1 MVMPFKVAIVGRPN
15 VGKSSLFNR
24 LVGERYAI
32 TDDQAGI
39 TRDRIYGRAEW
50 LTKNFRVIDTGGIDI
65 GDAPFLN
72 QIKAQA
78 QVAMDEADAIIF
90 VVDGKTGLTD
100 ADYYIAK
107 MLYQADKPIILAV
120 NKIDDINQMQNIYE
134 FYALGFGDPIGISAH
149 HGLGTGDLADK
160 IIEYFTE
167 DDVDYDEDTINFC
180 IVGRPNVG
188 KSSLTNAILGEERV
202 IVSEI
207 SGTTRDAIDTPFK
220 KDRQNY
226 VVIDTAGINKRGR
239 IYEDADKYSLLRAIA
254 GLERSDVAL
263 LVIDGSVGV
272 IEQDKHVAGYIMDAA
287 KAIVIVVNK
296 WDAVEKDEK
305 TMRKMEKS
313 IKEEFKFLD
322 YAEIVFLSAKE
333 RSRVQ
338 TIFPALN
345 LAYENYH
352 KQVETRI
359 LNELLTDSVM
369 MNPPAIFNRGK
380 ASFNYMTQV
389 ALKPP
394 TFLIF
399 VNNPD
404 YIHFSYERYLQN
416 QFRAAIDFTGTPIRF
431 VFRKKDSN
439 EI

>member
-1 MVMPFKVAIVGRPN
+1 MPYKVAIVGRPN

-32 TDDQAGI
+32 TDDQAGV

-65 GDAPFLN
+65 GDAPFLK

-78 QVAMDEADAIIF
+78 QMAMDEADTIVF

-100 ADYYIAK
+100 ADYYISK
-107 MLYQADKPIILAV
+107 MLYGADKPVILVV
-120 NKIDDINQMQNIYE
+120 NKIDDVNQLQNIYE
-134 FYALGFGDPIGISAH
+134 FYSLGFGDPIGISAH

-160 IIEYFTE
+160 IIEHFTE
-167 DDVDYDEDTINFC
+167 EDVPYDDEILRFC
-180 IVGRPNVG
+180 VVGRPNVG

-207 SGTTRDAIDTPFK
+207 SGTTRDAIDTQFK
-220 KDRQNY
+220 KDKKEY

-239 IYEDADKYSLLRAIA
+239 IYEDTEKYSVLRALA

-263 LVIDGSVGV
+263 LVIDGEQGV
-272 IEQDKHVAGYIMDAA
+272 IEQDKHVAGYILEAA
-287 KAIVIVVNK
+287 KAVVIVVNK
-296 WDAVEKDEK
+296 WDAVEKNEK

-313 IKEEFKFLD
+313 IREEFKFLD
-322 YAEIVFLSAKE
+322 YAEIVFVSAKE
-333 RSRVQ
+333 RERIQ

-345 LAYENYH
+345 LAYDNYQ
-352 KQVETRI
+352 KEVQTRI
-359 LNELLTDSVM
+359 LNELLVDSVM

-389 ALKPP
+389 SIKPP

-404 YIHFSYERYLQN
+404 YIHFSYSRYLQN

-439 EI
+439 EV

>member
-1 MVMPFKVAIVGRPN
+1 MPFKVAIVGRPN

-107 MLYQADKPIILAV
+107 MLYQADKPIILVV
-120 NKIDDINQMQNIYE
+120 NKIDDVNQMQNIYE

-263 LVIDGSVGV
+263 LVIDGSEGV
-272 IEQDKHVAGYIMDAA
+272 IEQDKHVAGYIMDAS
-287 KAIVIVVNK
+287 KAVVIVVNK

-333 RSRVQ
+333 RNRVQ

-352 KQVETRI
+352 KRIETRI

-389 ALKPP
+389 AVKPP

-404 YIHFSYERYLQN
+404 YIHFSYERYLKN

>member
-1 MVMPFKVAIVGRPN
+1 MPYIVAIVGRPN

-65 GDAPFLN
+65 GDAPFLS

-78 QVAMDEADAIIF
+78 QIAIDEADTIVFI
-90 VVDGKTGLTD
+90 VDGKVGLTD
-100 ADYYIAK
+100 ADFYIAK
-107 MLYQADKPIILAV
+107 MLYQQSKPVILVV
-120 NKIDDINQMQNIYE
+120 NKIDDVNQMQNIYE
-134 FYALGFGDPIGISAH
+134 FYALGFGEPIGISAH

-160 IIEYFTE
+160 IISYMTE
-167 DDVDYDEDTINFC
+167 DEVEYDENTINFC
-180 IVGRPNVG
+180 IIGRPNVG

-207 SGTTRDAIDTPFK
+207 SGTTRDAIDTAFK
-220 KDRQNY
+220 KDHKNY

-239 IYEDADKYSLLRAIA
+239 VYENAEKYSVLRAIA
-254 GLERSDVAL
+254 GIERSDVAL
-263 LVIDGSVGV
+263 LIIDGSEGV
-272 IEQDKHVAGYIMDAA
+272 IDQDKHVAGYILDAN
-287 KAIVIVVNK
+287 KAVVIVVNK
-296 WDAVEKDEK
+296 WDIVEKNEK
-305 TMRKMEKS
+305 TMRKMEKD
-313 IKEEFKFLD
+313 IREEFKFLD
-322 YAEIVFLSAKE
+322 YAQIVFVSAKDKD
-333 RSRVQ
+333 RIQ

-352 KQVETRI
+352 NQVETRI
-359 LNELLTDSVM
+359 LNELLVDSVM
-369 MNPPAIFNRGK
+369 MNPPAIFNGGK

-389 ALKPP
+389 SVKPP

-404 YIHFSYERYLQN
+404 FIHFSYQRYLQN
-416 QFRAAIDFTGTPIRF
+416 QFRAAIDFTGTPIKF
-431 VFRKKDSN
+431 VFRKKDSH
-439 EI
+439 EV

>member
-1 MVMPFKVAIVGRPN
+1 MPFKVAIVGRPN